1 MRQSLSSGSDRAA
14 VGQPRFPFLS
24 LPGLCSQAVG
34 GSPEQATEVA
44 AAWVLLYA
52 AAHIYDAVQDHD
64 PPDPWWEAL
73 GDGVAINVA
82 TGLLTSAWLVLDQ
95 AKGPPPVVRTIRE
108 DFSCTVLQMCSGQ
121 HFDLR
126 SQVSLLERAWEAAE
140 AKSGAFFALACRAG
154 ARVGGANKTA
164 VDALAEYGRNLGMML
179 QIGDDLSDL
188 HDSPEPASIPAL
200 PVAYCMETAAPEHR
214 TRLMRTAQRS
224 GPAVGSEIR
233 QLLAD
238 SGTALYLQ
246 TKLTLH
252 RARAQEALESAHAI
266 PPANYLLADL
276 LTALDPAA

>member
-1 MRQSLSSGSDRAA
+1 MRQSLSSGSDGDA
-14 VGQPRFPFLS
+14 GQPRFPFLS

-34 GSPEQATEVA
+34 GAPEQAAEVS

-52 AAHIYDAVQDHD
+52 AAHLYDAVQDHD

-82 TGLLTSAWLVLDQ
+82 TGLLSSAWLVLNRTQ
-95 AKGPPPVVRTIRE
+95 GPPQIVRTIRE
-108 DFSCTVLQMCSGQ
+108 DFSRTVLQMCSGQ
-121 HFDLR
+121 HLDLAR
-126 SQVSLLERAWEAAE
+126 QLLPLERAWAAAE

-154 ARVGGANKTA
+154 ARIGGANQRA
-164 VDALAEYGRNLGMML
+164 IDALAEYGRNLGLML
-179 QIGDDLSDL
+179 QIADDLSDL
-188 HDSPEPASIPAL
+188 HDLPEPASIPAL
-200 PVAYCMETAAPEHR
+200 PVAYCMEIAAPEHR

-224 GPAVGSEIR
+224 DPAVGLGSR
-233 QLLAD
+233 QLLSE

-266 PPANYLLADL
+266 PPANYQLADL